1 MKKNGNPQPFKGKSQ
16 LNSSLTATNSGGL
29 FVANRFEI
37 DTTLCNDWTAWGQTF
52 SRWKVKHIDFHFVP
66 IRGSATEGIFGI
78 SVLDDP
84 LQTTPASAQQ
94 ATALRCTTNGHVY
107 DKLKLRFKPVR
118 KGWMYTR
125 DVTGTTD
132 DRLEMPGD
140 VVFWSENCSAT
151 FVPGIAW
158 MEYSIEFDGVTN
170 ANVAPRRSLANSMS
184 STTPSVS
191 SESDTERELQKAKY
205 IAEVTQ
211 LRAKYSS
218 LFGEIKG

>member
-16 LNSSLTATNSGGL
+16 LNSSLTATNAGGA
-29 FVANRFEI
+29 FVVNRFEI
-37 DTTLCNDWTAWGQTF
+37 DTTLCADWTTWGQTF

-66 IRGSATEGIFGI
+66 IKGSATEGIFGI

-84 LQTTPASAQQ
+84 LQTTPTSAQT

-107 DKLKLRFKPVR
+107 DKLKLRFKPLR
-118 KGWMYTR
+118 KGWMFTR

-140 VVFWSENCSAT
+140 VCFWSENCSAG

-170 ANVAPRRSLANSMS
+170 SSVAPRKSLANS
-184 STTPSVS
+184 TKAPDTPDSH
-191 SESDTERELQKAKY
+191 ERDEEREIQKANY
-205 IAEVTQ
+205 LADITQ
-211 LRAKYSS
+211 LRQKYST
-218 LFGEIKG
+218 LFKG